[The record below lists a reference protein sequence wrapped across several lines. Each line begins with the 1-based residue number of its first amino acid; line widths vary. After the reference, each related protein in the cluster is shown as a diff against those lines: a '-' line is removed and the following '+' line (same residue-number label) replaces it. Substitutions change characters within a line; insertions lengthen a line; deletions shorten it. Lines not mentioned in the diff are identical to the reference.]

1 MSEFFGRTFLGNTI
15 EDYCWFFGIILIGL
29 ILKRLVS
36 VILTRV
42 VFRSLGKYASGVG
55 YPKLLAL
62 LEKPVGWLVILI
74 ALYLAFMHL
83 EFPAAWKMAPVNRV
97 GWKMVIYRIYQVGI
111 IFSITWAIM
120 RFIDFFGLILM
131 YRASLTESKTDD
143 QLVPFI
149 RESIKIVIVIL
160 SVFFMLGAVFHLNI
174 ASLVAGL
181 GIGGL
186 AVALAAKE
194 SLENLFGSF
203 TIFLDKPFIVG
214 DLVKIGGVTGNVE
227 RIGFRSTRL
236 RTVDKTYVTI
246 PNKKMIDGE
255 LDNLTLRTF
264 RRSSFTL
271 GLTYDTPP
279 AKMKAV
285 VDELKSYLDAHAMT
299 VKDEN
304 YVRFYEFG
312 QSSLNIRVEYLVNT
326 IEWPI
331 YLDVREEVNYMII
344 DIVAKHDCYFA
355 FPTTTV
361 MFDKQELQSDDR
373 ALPVQ

>member
-1 MSEFFGRTFLGNTI
+1 MRDFLVRVYYGNTV
-15 EDYCWFFGIILIGL
+15 EDYLWFIGIIIIGL
-29 ILKRLVS
+29 ILKRYLAIV
-36 VILTRV
+36 LTRG
-42 VFRSLGKYASGVG
+42 VFRLLKKYSTGVG
-55 YPKLLAL
+55 FQKLLAL
-62 LEKPVGWLVILI
+62 VQRPMNIFILLVTF
-74 ALYLAFMHL
+74 YLAFSYID
-83 EFPAAWKMAPVNRV
+83 FPKEWRMMPKELFGVKLV
-97 GWKMVIYRIYQVGI
+97 LYRTYQVAI
-111 IFSITWAIM
+111 MVSITWIIM
-120 RFIDFFGLILM
+120 RVVDFFGLILM
-131 YRASLTESKTDD
+131 YRAAQTESKTDD

-160 SVFFMLGAVFHLNI
+160 SIFFILGAVFHLNI

-214 DLVKIGGVTGNVE
+214 DLVKIGNVTGNVE

-264 RRSSFTL
+264 RRSSFVL
-271 GLTYDTPP
+271 GLKNDTAP

-285 VDELKSYLDAHAMT
+285 IDDLKAYLDKHPLVQQGDT
-299 VKDEN
+299 H
-304 YVRFYEFG
+304 VRFYEFG
-312 QSSLNIRVEYLVNT
+312 TSSLNVRVEYLVNT
-326 IEWPI
+326 IDWVV
-331 YLDVREEVNYMII
+331 YLTVREEVNYRII
-344 DIVAKHDCYFA
+344 EILAAHECELA

-361 MFDKQELQSDDR
+361 IMDKPEERYD
-373 ALPVQ
+373 LPQAHP

>member
-1 MSEFFGRTFLGNTI
+1 MNFLNRVFLGNTVQ
-15 EDYCWFFGIILIGL
+15 DYCWFFGILLAGF

-36 VILTRV
+36 IILTRV
-42 VFRSLGKYASGVG
+42 VFRIVKKYSSGVG
-55 YPKLLAL
+55 YEKLLVL
-62 LEKPVGWLVILI
+62 LEKPLGLLVMLI
-74 ALYLAFMHL
+74 TLYIAFMYID
-83 EFPAAWKMAPVNRV
+83 FPAAWKMAPVTKV
-97 GWKMVIYRIYQVGI
+97 GWRMVIYRTYQVGV
-111 IFSITWAIM
+111 IFAITWGIM
-120 RFIDFFGLILM
+120 KLIDFFGLILM
-131 YRASLTESKTDD
+131 HRARQTESKTDD

-149 RESIKIVIVIL
+149 RESIKIVVVIL
-160 SVFFMLGAVFHLNI
+160 SIFFALGAVFHLNI

-214 DLVKIGGVTGNVE
+214 DLVKIGTVTGNVE

-264 RRSSFTL
+264 RRASFTL
-271 GLTYDTPP
+271 GLRYDTSP

-285 VDELKSYLDAHAMT
+285 IDDLQSYLDQHPL
-299 VKDEN
+299 VQRDETH
-304 YVRFYEFG
+304 VRFYEFG
-312 QSSLNIRVEYLVNT
+312 ASALNIRVEYLINT
-326 IEWPI
+326 IDWVV
-331 YLDVREEVNYMII
+331 YLSVREEVNYRIVE
-344 DIVAKHDCYFA
+344 IVAAHECGFA

-361 MFDKQELQSDDR
+361 VLDTKQEEKI
-373 ALPVQ
+373 

>member
-1 MSEFFGRTFLGNTI
+1 MREFLGRVYYGNTV
-15 EDYCWFFGIILIGL
+15 EDYLWFIGIIIIGL
-29 ILKRLVS
+29 ILKRYLAI
-36 VILTRV
+36 VITRAM
-42 VFRSLGKYASGVG
+42 FRAFKKYSTGVG
-55 YPKLLAL
+55 FEKLLAL
-62 LEKPVGWLVILI
+62 VQRPMNVFILLITFYFAFSCIDFPKEWRMVPKELFGLKLV
-74 ALYLAFMHL
+74 LYRA
-83 EFPAAWKMAPVNRV
+83 
-97 GWKMVIYRIYQVGI
+97 YQVGI
-111 IFSITWAIM
+111 IVAITWIIM
-120 RFIDFFGLILM
+120 RVVDFFGLILM
-131 YRASLTESKTDD
+131 YRAAQTESKTDD

-160 SVFFMLGAVFHLNI
+160 SVFFILGAVFHLNI

-214 DLVKIGGVTGNVE
+214 DLVKIGNVTGNVE

-264 RRSSFTL
+264 RRSSFMI
-271 GLTYDTPP
+271 GLKFNTPP
-279 AKMKAV
+279 VKMKAV
-285 VDELKSYLDAHAMT
+285 IDDLKSYLDQHALIQPDEAH
-299 VKDEN
+299 
-304 YVRFYEFG
+304 VRFYEFA
-312 QSSLNIRVEYLVNT
+312 SCSLHIRVEYLVNT
-326 IEWPI
+326 IDWVT
-331 YLDVREEVNYMII
+331 YLTVREDVNYKII
-344 DIVAKHDCYFA
+344 DILASHGCEFA

-361 MFDKQELQSDDR
+361 ILDNKQEEKI
-373 ALPVQ
+373 